1 MKASTKH
8 EWLHDVL
15 WNWNDSEST
24 HGKAG
29 SRQKF
34 QSLTLTM
41 THRPTNI
48 IRTKFSSF
56 VPNKSDEVAK
66 LRSKMWFELLKEM
79 QQEVVSHYEPA
90 A

>member
-1 MKASTKH
+1 MSAPTKE
-8 EWLHDVL
+8 EWLLDVL
-15 WNWNDSEST
+15 WSWSDSEST

-29 SRQKF
+29 ARDRF

-48 IRTKFSSF
+48 IRTTFSSF

-66 LRSKMWFELLKEM
+66 LRNKMWFELLKEM